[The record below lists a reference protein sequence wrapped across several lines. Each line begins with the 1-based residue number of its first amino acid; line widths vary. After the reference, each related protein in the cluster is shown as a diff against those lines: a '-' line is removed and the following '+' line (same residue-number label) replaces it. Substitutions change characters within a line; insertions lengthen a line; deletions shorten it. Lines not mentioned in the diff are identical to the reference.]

1 MLHCSVPCPILRR
14 STLMA
19 TPRAQPGRV
28 AIQQLRKGRS
38 TTPAATSASG
48 ISDLMD
54 SDMGL
59 GSGLL
64 GSGLLGDMP
73 LPMLGAAGLFIPTA
87 G

>member
-1 MLHCSVPCPILRR
+1 
-14 STLMA
+14 
-19 TPRAQPGRV
+19 
-28 AIQQLRKGRS
+28 
-38 TTPAATSASG
+38 
-48 ISDLMD
+48 MD